1 MDKEEQR
8 IQVIADG
15 NDSANTVFRQSLEK
29 KKKNVKEITIRE
41 KLTGNLNLAI
51 LQENGFSQVEVL
63 RFKEGGQITAV
74 TNIPTTIKRLY
85 LSNQL
90 IEHLELPDGIEYI
103 DIDHN
108 LLSKEWDL
116 SRYQVLKHVNVSYN
130 HLDSL
135 GTHLPESL
143 EKLYCTHNNLRD
155 IFLADCPR
163 IHTLHCND
171 NVEGLRIHDLP
182 DTVIDR
188 QFPEK
193 VVYVSSSS
201 TKESSRDKNKKK
213 IVDTTSKE
221 YQESILDYFQTKREY
236 DKKLHYLRVNK
247 KLRGELPP
255 CIGCQRLVGMIFSG
269 KDQKY
274 RAYCGATEKR
284 GATSG
289 STRGSTEKRGSP
301 CDWKIVI
308 HRGENIPFLPF
319 LQEIRGHLEE
329 TKGNIIRQK
338 MDTLFDYI
346 SDEKSAELFKKY
358 LNFFETNR
366 ELVEKYTSLYEDIY
380 FNKEKKEIILR
391 KQASIQEKL
400 MEVREHLTDGLSPGL
415 VEAVRIQ
422 YEEIQPIA
430 KYIQSQTYAD
440 MSMRSRI
447 VNKSDKDPE
456 FRLCQSEMIPT
467 QIEINIGEK

>member
-8 IQVIADG
+8 IQVIAEG

-29 KKKNVKEITIRE
+29 KKKNAKEITVLE

-51 LQENGFSQVEVL
+51 LQENGFSQVETL
-63 RFKEGGQITAV
+63 RFKEGGSLTAV
-74 TNIPTTIKRLY
+74 TNIPTTVKRLY

-90 IEHLELPDGIEYI
+90 IEDLELPDGIEYI

-130 HLDSL
+130 RLDSL

-143 EKLYCTHNNLRD
+143 EKLYCTHNALRD
-155 IFLADCPR
+155 VFLADCPR
-163 IHTLHCND
+163 INTLHCNY

-201 TKESSRDKNKKK
+201 SRDSDSKSKNKKK
-213 IVDTTSKE
+213 TVDTTSKE

-236 DKKLHYLRVNK
+236 EKKLHYLRSNK

-255 CIGCQRLVGMIFSG
+255 CNGCQRLVGMVFSG

-274 RAYCGATEKR
+274 RAYCGAAEK
-284 GATSG
+284 SG
-289 STRGSTEKRGSP
+289 SKSGAAEKP

-308 HRGENIPFLPF
+308 HRGENIPLLSF
-319 LQEIRGHLEE
+319 LQEIREHLEE

-346 SDEKSAELFKKY
+346 TDEKSAELFKKY
-358 LNFFETNR
+358 LNYFETNT
-366 ELVEKYTSLYEDIY
+366 ELVEKYTSLYKDIY
-380 FNKEKKEIILR
+380 FNEAKKEIIPR
-391 KQASIQEKL
+391 KLASIQEKL
-400 MEVREHLTDGLSPGL
+400 MQVREHLSSDGEGSLS
-415 VEAVRIQ
+415 EAVRIQ

-440 MSMRSRI
+440 MSMQARI

-456 FRLCQSEMIPT
+456 FRLCQSEIIPA
-467 QIEINIGEK
+467 QLEINIGEK

>member
-29 KKKNVKEITIRE
+29 KQKTAKEITVRE

-51 LQENGFSQVEVL
+51 LQENGFSNVEII
-63 RFKEGGQITAV
+63 RFKAGGQLTSV
-74 TNIPTTIKRLY
+74 TNIPTTVKRLH

-90 IEHLELPDGIEYI
+90 IEDLELPDGIEYI

-130 HLDSL
+130 RLDSL

-143 EKLYCTHNNLRD
+143 EKLYCTHNTLRN

-163 IHTLHCND
+163 INTLHCNH
-171 NVEGLRIHDLP
+171 NAEGLRIHDLP
-182 DTVIDR
+182 DTVIDS

-193 VVYVSSSS
+193 VVYISSSS
-201 TKESSRDKNKKK
+201 SSSIGDKSQSKNKNTKML
-213 IVDTTSKE
+213 TTSKE
-221 YQESILDYFQTKREY
+221 YQESILEYFQTKREY
-236 DKKLHYLRVNK
+236 DKKLHYLRLNK

-255 CIGCQRLVGMIFSG
+255 CIGCGKLVGMVFSG

-274 RAYCGATEKR
+274 RAYCGAT
-284 GATSG
+284 SG
-289 STRGSTEKRGSP
+289 STGKP

-329 TKGNIIRQK
+329 TKTNIIRQK

-358 LNFFETNR
+358 LNYFETNT
-366 ELVEKYTSLYEDIY
+366 ELVEKYTSLYKDIY
-380 FNKEKKEIILR
+380 FNEEKREIIPR

-400 MEVREHLTDGLSPGL
+400 MDVREHLTNDGLL
-415 VEAVRIQ
+415 EAVRIQ

-440 MSMRSRI
+440 MSMFARI

-456 FRLCQSEMIPT
+456 FRLCQSEIIPA
-467 QIEINIGEK
+467 QMEINIGEK

>member
-29 KKKNVKEITIRE
+29 KKKNAKEITVRE

-51 LQENGFSQVEVL
+51 LQENGFSNVEVL
-63 RFKEGGQITAV
+63 RFKEGGSLTAV
-74 TNIPTTIKRLY
+74 TNIPTNIKHLY

-90 IEHLELPDGIEYI
+90 IEDLELPDGIEYV

-108 LLSKEWDL
+108 LLSKEWDI
-116 SRYQVLKHVNVSYN
+116 SRYQFLKHVNVSYN
-130 HLDSL
+130 RLDSL
-135 GTHLPESL
+135 GQHLPESL
-143 EKLYCTHNNLRD
+143 EKLYCTHNNIRD
-155 IFLADCPR
+155 VFLADCPR
-163 IHTLHCND
+163 INTLHCND
-171 NVEGLRIHDLP
+171 NAEGLRIHDLP

-193 VVYVSSSS
+193 VIYLSSSS
-201 TKESSRDKNKKK
+201 SIGDKSHSKNKKTK
-213 IVDTTSKE
+213 VDTASKE

-236 DKKLHYLRVNK
+236 DKKVHYLRLNK
-247 KLRGELPP
+247 KLRKELPP
-255 CIGCQRLVGMIFSG
+255 CNGCKRLVGMVFSG

-274 RAYCGATEKR
+274 RAYCGAAEK
-284 GATSG
+284 
-289 STRGSTEKRGSP
+289 RGSTEKP

-319 LQEIRGHLEE
+319 LQDIREHLEE

-358 LNFFETNR
+358 LNYFETNT
-366 ELVEKYTSLYEDIY
+366 ELVEKYTSLYKDIY
-380 FNKEKKEIILR
+380 FNEEKKEIIPR

-400 MEVREHLTDGLSPGL
+400 MEVREHLFEGLSEGL
-415 VEAVRIQ
+415 AEAVRIQ
-422 YEEIQPIA
+422 FEEIQPIA

-440 MSMRSRI
+440 MSMFARI

-456 FRLCQSEMIPT
+456 FRLCQSEIIPA
-467 QIEINIGEK
+467 QMEISIGEK

>member
-8 IQVIADG
+8 IQVIVDG
-15 NDSANTVFRQSLEK
+15 NDSANTVFRQFLEK
-29 KKKNVKEITIRE
+29 KKKNLKEITVRE

-51 LQENGFSQVEVL
+51 LQENGFSHVEVL

-74 TNIPTTIKRLY
+74 TNIPTMIKRLY

-90 IEHLELPDGIEYI
+90 IEDLELPDGIEYI

-116 SRYQVLKHVNVSYN
+116 SRYQMLKHVNVSYN
-130 HLDSL
+130 RLDSL

-143 EKLYCTHNNLRD
+143 EKLYCTHNALRD

-163 IHTLHCND
+163 INTLYCNH

-188 QFPEK
+188 QFPDK

-201 TKESSRDKNKKK
+201 LSSSSSRDSASKNKKK
-213 IVDTTSKE
+213 ILDTTSNE
-221 YQESILDYFQTKREY
+221 YQESILNYFQTKREY
-236 DKKLHYLRVNK
+236 DKKLHYLRLNK

-255 CIGCQRLVGMIFSG
+255 CNGCQRLVGMVFSG

-289 STRGSTEKRGSP
+289 STEKP

-319 LQEIRGHLEE
+319 LQEIREHLEE
-329 TKGNIIRQK
+329 TKTNIIRQK

-358 LNFFETNR
+358 LNYFETNT
-366 ELVEKYTSLYEDIY
+366 ELVEKYTSLYKDIY
-380 FNKEKKEIILR
+380 FNEEKRERLPR
-391 KQASIQEKL
+391 KLASIQEKL
-400 MEVREHLTDGLSPGL
+400 MEVREHLSNDGFTQSSMS
-415 VEAVRIQ
+415 EAVRIQ

-440 MSMRSRI
+440 MSIQSRI
-447 VNKSDKDPE
+447 VSKSDKDPE
-456 FRLCQSEMIPT
+456 FRLCQSEMIPA
-467 QIEINIGEK
+467 QMEINIGEK